1 LRVFDVCIV
10 VMVMQCVVHD
20 WRPERRVVSQEQK
33 DELEQVGVL
42 RYV

>member
-1 LRVFDVCIV
+1 MCIV
-10 VMVMQCVVHD
+10 VIVMQRVVHD

-33 DELEQVGVL
+33 DELELQVGVV